1 MAPIDRK
8 ATLLGQSAIT
18 GIDFVAVHGDQV
30 TLDVFFF
37 HDPSVVLP
45 ALAATDFTITGQDE
59 PGIPIVGPLA
69 IVAIDGRNAVQ
80 LTVARPGGFGRYWL
94 TLDLDHTLLDPFFGR
109 IEVDFKAA
117 CERKLDCAAPPHE
130 CPPGEPD
137 DIVVD
142 PAARDFWSLRHALL
156 DFASLRHP
164 GWKDR
169 LEADAGVMIVELLA
183 AMGDELAY
191 YQDRVAREAQF
202 GSASQRRSIRRHVR
216 LVDYGLHDGL
226 GARGRVAVES
236 SVDAWRDVV
245 AGTPVWASGDGTAI
259 GFEVGDRLAD
269 ALATPPTPYRIHARR
284 NRVPAHVWDGDVPD
298 LHAPHRPLPAACL
311 PVGSTSLHVVGKL
324 EAFFA
329 AGDQVFLTTVPPADE
344 RDVPAR
350 TLLVTLTGARDEIDP
365 LAASPDVTRLTWREP
380 TPVELDLTWTFVLG
394 NTAPVTAGIT
404 RRATFSIGP
413 NLRSYPSAVE
423 RVGANQSIAF
433 LHTLPT
439 RGPTPTTAVPG
450 DGIWPFL
457 EDQAVVRL
465 GDDPREAIPEVAL
478 HQVATHDAVALGQPW
493 DWRPSLVGP
502 NSSESQ
508 DRHFVLDDGTWDRAI
523 GFQRLGGEV
532 VHRDYLTGTGS
543 TIRFGDGELGRMP
556 PRGNA
561 AVGQEVFY
569 RATYR
574 LGNGVRGNLPAGVL
588 RHADPTT
595 TLAYA
600 DLVPP
605 VAFIAAVTNPLPIA
619 GGVEPETLAQA
630 KRDAPEEF
638 RAVTHRA
645 VRPEDFDEAAR
656 RLPWVQQAGTRFRWT
671 GSWSTAF
678 TAADPRAL
686 PELPIDQRRG
696 LGRHLDRVRMTGR
709 EVHVLAPRY
718 ADLELDLIVCVEAHA
733 YPAEV
738 VAGIVR
744 ALLGRRG
751 LRPIAG
757 FFDPDRFTFGTPL
770 DRSELE
776 AWIQRVPGVRAVK
789 RIELARRGWFDKR
802 IFAEPYYTPG
812 ADEVIRVSG
821 DPRHPDR
828 GTVTIWPEGGA

>member
-8 ATLLGQSAIT
+8 ATLLAHPTLT

-37 HDPSVVLP
+37 HDASRIAP
-45 ALAATDFTITGQDE
+45 AVTAADFAITGEDE
-59 PGIPIVGPLA
+59 PAIPITGLA
-69 IVAIDGRNAVQ
+69 LVPVDGREVVQ

-94 TLDLDHTLLDPFFGR
+94 TLALDTTQIDPFFAR

-117 CERKLDCAAPPHE
+117 CERKVDCAALPHE
-130 CPPGEPD
+130 CPPAEPD

-142 PAARDFWSLRHALL
+142 PAARDFWSLRRALL

-169 LEADAGVMIVELLA
+169 LEADAGVMLVELLA
-183 AMGDELAY
+183 ATGDDLAY
-191 YQDRVAREAQF
+191 YQDRVGREAQF
-202 GSASQRRSIRRHVR
+202 GSASQRRSVRRHVR

-226 GARGRVAVES
+226 GARGHVAITS
-236 SVDAWRDVV
+236 SVADWRTVR

-259 GFEVGDRLAD
+259 GYEVGEHLDD
-269 ALATPPTPYRIHARR
+269 TFTTPVRSWRAHAGR
-284 NRVPAHVWDGDVPD
+284 NRLGAHVWDDDVPD
-298 LHAPHRPLPAACL
+298 LHAPHRPLPGACL
-311 PVGSTSLHVVGKL
+311 PVGSTSLHLAGKHADRFVAD
-324 EAFFA
+324 E
-329 AGDQVFLTTVPPADE
+329 QVFLITEPPPDE
-344 RDVPAR
+344 RDLPVRA
-350 TLLVTLTGARDEIDP
+350 LLVTLTGVLLQVDP

-380 TPVELDLTWTFVLG
+380 TPVELDLAWTFVLG
-394 NTAPVTAGIT
+394 NVAPVTAGIT
-404 RRATFSIGP
+404 RRTTFSIGA
-413 NLRSYPSAVE
+413 NLGGLPTAIE
-423 RVGANQSIAF
+423 RVGANQSIGF
-433 LHTLPT
+433 LHSLPT
-439 RGPTPTTAVPG
+439 RGPTPTSAVPG
-450 DGIWPFL
+450 DGIWRFL

-478 HQVATHDAVALGQPW
+478 HEVASPTAIALGQRW

-508 DRHFVLDDGTWDRAI
+508 DRHFVLDDGTWERAI
-523 GFQRLGGEV
+523 GFQRPGGEV
-532 VHRDYLTGTGS
+532 VHRDYLTGTGA

-561 AVGQEVFY
+561 AAGQEIFY

-574 LGNGVRGNLPAGVL
+574 LGNGVRGNLPDGVL

-595 TLAYA
+595 KLSYA
-600 DLVPP
+600 ELGPDH
-605 VAFIAAVTNPLPIA
+605 AFIAAVTNPLPIA
-619 GGVEPETLAQA
+619 GGVEAETIAQA
-630 KRDAPEEF
+630 RRDAPEEF
-638 RAVTHRA
+638 RAVTYRA
-645 VRPEDFDEAAR
+645 VRPEDFDDAAR
-656 RLPWVQQAGTRFRWT
+656 RLPWVQQAGTQFRWT

-686 PELPIDQRRG
+686 PELPADQRRA
-696 LGRHLDRVRMTGR
+696 LGHHLDRFRMTGR
-709 EVHVLAPRY
+709 EVHVRPPRY
-718 ADLELDLIVCVEAHA
+718 ADLELELAVCVEAHA
-733 YPAEV
+733 YPADV

-776 AWIQRVPGVRAVK
+776 VWVQRVPGVRAVK
-789 RIELARRGWFDKR
+789 RIAIERRGWFPKR
-802 IFAEPYYTPG
+802 SFAEPYYTPG

-828 GTVTIWPEGGA
+828 GTLTILPEGGA